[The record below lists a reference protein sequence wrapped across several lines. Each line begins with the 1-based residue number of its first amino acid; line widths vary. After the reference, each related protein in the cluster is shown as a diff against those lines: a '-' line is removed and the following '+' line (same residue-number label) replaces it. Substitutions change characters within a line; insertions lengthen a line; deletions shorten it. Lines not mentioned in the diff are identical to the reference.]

1 MNTFNA
7 LNKSGSFV
15 VAAALVSGLPAVAS
29 EWSGE
34 FALPKVAT
42 NSICVGGVPNNMTVL
57 SSGRAYLV
65 FKETT
70 NGISRFKF
78 TWTDDHGT
86 NWAAPLPF
94 NPQPGAPPSGLP
106 SVVVD
111 PTDRLHFSW
120 ASGTSLHYA
129 GLDPLTHTFSA
140 YTPITNSGKNIG
152 FQQITA
158 DRSNRLHVIWH
169 TGNPESA
176 SDTAEVW
183 YAQRPAG
190 VTNFNSP
197 VMLSQN
203 DGFHSAFPSADFS
216 GASGQVLAVAWRD
229 TTANPYAPGSDW
241 NIKCRVSTNAGASWN
256 AEQTLASGTHRQF
269 DPLLVV
275 DRNDRIHVAF
285 HAYPA
290 PPAAPSSNYISLAYS
305 ADAGLTWQNAYG
317 SNGFARVSPV
327 GENHALCKAA
337 YDYTHDIVWYFWK
350 KRVGSAE
357 DLVGVGVFRRGE
369 VVSAI
374 EDLTDLA
381 GGAAAFHN
389 FAVGPDGRLRAHY
402 NRSLVTPTNPF
413 DQATIFYRERN
424 LPDALQPTITDLAV
438 TNADVALTWPSEFA
452 VNYTVQTSTNLS
464 AWSDAPGL
472 HAGTGDPLSAIVTNS
487 TSAAQFY
494 LRLRAE
500 R

>member
-1 MNTFNA
+1 MASMMTVLA
-7 LNKSGSFV
+7 TC
-15 VAAALVSGLPAVAS
+15 LPLATAVAS

-34 FALPKVAT
+34 FALPKVAA
-42 NSICVGGVPNNMTVL
+42 NSVCAGGVPNNMAVL
-57 SSGRAYLV
+57 SSGRTYIV

-70 NGISRFKF
+70 NSVSRFKF

-94 NPQPGAPPSGLP
+94 NPQPAAPPSGLP
-106 SVVVD
+106 SIVAD
-111 PTDRLHFSW
+111 PNNRLHCSW
-120 ASGTSLHYA
+120 ASGTSIHYA
-129 GLDPLTHTFSA
+129 GLDSASHTFSG
-140 YTPITNSGKNIG
+140 YTQITNSGKNIA

-190 VTNFNSP
+190 ATNFNAP

-203 DGFHSAFPSADFS
+203 DGFHSAFPSADFT

-229 TTANPYAPGSDW
+229 TTASPYFAGADW
-241 NIKCRVSTNAGASWN
+241 NIKFCSSTNGGATWN
-256 AEQTLASGTHRQF
+256 AEQTLASGSGRQF
-269 DPLLVV
+269 DPLLIV
-275 DRNDRIHVAF
+275 DRHDRIHVAY
-285 HAYPA
+285 HAYPGLPLA
-290 PPAAPSSNYISLAYS
+290 PNSNSISLAYS
-305 ADAGLTWQNAYG
+305 TNAGVNWQNAYG
-317 SNGFARVSPV
+317 SNGFARISPV

-337 YDYTHDIVWYFWK
+337 YDYAHDIVWYFWK

-369 VVSAI
+369 AVSAI
-374 EDLTDLA
+374 ENLTDLA

-402 NRSLVTPTNPF
+402 NRSTVTPTNPF
-413 DQATIFYRERN
+413 DQATIFYRERE
-424 LPDALQPTITDLAV
+424 LPPALPPTLRFVGASNDSATIAWD
-438 TNADVALTWPSEFA
+438 SEFS
-452 VNYTVQTSTNLS
+452 VRYTVQTSTNLTDWATDPAS
-464 AWSDAPGL
+464 
-472 HAGTGDPLSAIVTNS
+472 HVGTGGTLTLTATNPAAIEARFFRLE
-487 TSAAQFY
+487 AA
-494 LRLRAE
+494 R
-500 R
+500 